1 MTRISPQSK
10 EQPFDQRLLTFVL
23 LSAAVVMLWSQS
35 MAPKPPVEP
44 KDKPAADAVA
54 RQDDELDEE
63 GSDAADGE
71 AADPDKPDAEAP
83 LVEDQPAVDP
93 ARVTFGSLASDGPYR
108 MLVSANNIGGAIE
121 RIELSSEQYRDLHDR
136 AGYLGSL
143 ELSETMTVRQ
153 VGAGTPAALAGIE
166 VGDTLASVAGK
177 TVDSPQAVAKALAET
192 KPGDTLKVGV
202 RRGDADKQLE
212 VKLER
217 RPLDVIRP
225 ELENILLFADK
236 PPADFRPTPS
246 FLLRLESVGDR
257 GTDSTAI
264 RAANRQLTR
273 EAWKVESTT
282 DASVTFTMRLAK
294 LGLDVVKRFTLV
306 EVPEAQRSDPLT
318 PAYHFVLGV
327 EVRNLL
333 DAPQKVAY
341 RLEGPNGLPIEGWWF
356 SNKIGQGWGQYGIRD
371 VVARLAGNQVVQQ
384 RASSIAEGD
393 GEVMEGAP
401 VAFAGVDAQ
410 YFAVVMLPEK
420 ETLEQVWFDKVEPVL
435 ATPLLEAG
443 PKDGWNKPA
452 ATWNNPT
459 ISLVHE
465 PVELAAAGA
474 EGDTLSEGF
483 KVFAGPK
490 RPDLLAKYYAADQPA
505 YNLQGILQYGWFGPV
520 AKVMLAILHVFN
532 SVVGNYGVAIIMLTV
547 LVRGIMFPLSRKQAQ
562 NMVLMQTL
570 KPEMDR
576 IAEKYKTDMDKRAK
590 AQQELFR
597 KHKYN
602 PMGGCLPM
610 FIQLPIFLGLYRA
623 LAVDVELRQAP
634 LFTESIRFCSN
645 LAAPDMF
652 YDWSAMVPR
661 WFQNGQGIF
670 ALGPYFNLLPIL
682 TICLFL
688 LQQKMFMPPAANEQ
702 AAMQQK
708 MMKYMMVFFGLMF
721 FKVPSGLCLYFIASS
736 LWGIAERKLLP
747 KPALPADAAPVMSK
761 PTSVSPNRNGSSGA
775 ARNAKKKKRR

>member
-1 MTRISPQSK
+1 MTRTSPQSQ
-10 EQPFDQRLLTFVL
+10 EQPFNQRLLTFVL

-35 MAPKPPVEP
+35 MAPAPPVEP
-44 KDKPAADAVA
+44 KDKPAAEALAEEDDPQAGDPDAVA
-54 RQDDELDEE
+54 PGEDPSEE
-63 GSDAADGE
+63 PL
-71 AADPDKPDAEAP
+71 PD
-83 LVEDQPAVDP
+83 DQPAAEP
-93 ARVTFGSLASDGPYR
+93 QRVTFGSLAQDGPYR
-108 MLVSANNIGGAIE
+108 MLVSANNVGGAIE
-121 RIELSSEQYRDLHDR
+121 RIELASDQYRDLHDR
-136 AGYLGSL
+136 SGYLGAL
-143 ELSETMTVRQ
+143 ELTDAMAVRQ
-153 VGAGTPAALAGIE
+153 VGAGTPAAAAGME
-166 VGDTLASVAGK
+166 TGDTIASIGGK
-177 TVDSPQAVAKALAET
+177 PVDSPAAMAKALGKT
-192 KPGDTLKVGV
+192 KPGETIKVGV
-202 RRGDADKQLE
+202 RRGEEDKQLT

-236 PPADFRPTPS
+236 PPANFRPNPS
-246 FLLRLESVGDR
+246 FLLRLESVGER
-257 GTDSTAI
+257 GSDSVAI
-264 RAANRQLTR
+264 VAANRQLTR
-273 EAWKVESTT
+273 EAWAVKSTT
-282 DASVTFTMRLAK
+282 DGAVEFTMRLPK
-294 LGLDVVKRFTLV
+294 LGLDVVKRYTLA
-306 EVPEAQRSDPLT
+306 EVPQAEREDPLT
-318 PAYHFVLGV
+318 PSYHFVLGV
-327 EVRNLL
+327 EVRNLR
-333 DAPQKVAY
+333 DTPQRVAY

-384 RASSIAEGD
+384 RASSIASGD
-393 GEVMEGAP
+393 GETMEGAP

-410 YFAVVMLPEK
+410 YFAVVMIPEK
-420 ETLEQVWFDKVEPVL
+420 EKLNQLWFDKLEPIL

-452 ATWNNPT
+452 PTWNNPT
-459 ISLVHE
+459 VSLVHE

-474 EGDTLSEGF
+474 EGDSLSEDF

-490 RPDLLAKYYAADQPA
+490 RPDLLAKYFASGEPA

-520 AKVMLAILHVFN
+520 ARFMLLILHAFN
-532 SVVGNYGVAIIMLTV
+532 AVVGNYGIAIIMLTV

-576 IAEKYKTDMDKRAK
+576 IAEKYKTDMEKRAK
-590 AQQELFR
+590 AQQDLFR

-670 ALGPYFNLLPIL
+670 ALGPYFNLLPIA

-688 LQQKMFMPPAANEQ
+688 LQQKMFMPPPTNEQ
-702 AAMQQK
+702 AVMQQK
-708 MMKYMMVFFGLMF
+708 MMKYMMIFFGLMF

-747 KPALPADAAPVMSK
+747 KPVLSTDATPVMSK
-761 PTSVSPNRNGSSGA
+761 PASPSAGRNGVSSSVGT
-775 ARNAKKKKRR
+775 AKKKKRR